1 MSKFIIQGGKKLEG
15 EVKISGSKNAALPI
29 IAATVLNGGKT
40 TLYNVP
46 DIHDVQT
53 MFEIIKDIGGEVIK
67 KNNKV
72 IIDTGKIH
80 TYEIPDNLMRQM
92 RSSVILAGALI
103 GRYHQARFSCPGG
116 CDIGAR
122 PIDLHLKGFEKLG
135 IKIKEEY
142 GEIMCIAEKIT
153 GSQIH
158 LDFPSVGATENIILA
173 SCLGEGT
180 TIITNAAREPEIE
193 DMAKYLNKMGAKI
206 KGVGTDRIEIL
217 GVKRLSEISYN
228 IMPDRIE
235 AGTYLVAGAITGGKI
250 KLTNVNYTHI
260 EPILNKLEEA
270 TCKLI
275 TTQDTIEIEAPKRIK
290 AFDIKT
296 MPYPGFPTDMQ
307 SIFGAL
313 LATAKGT
320 SVIIENIFESRYR
333 YVQEL
338 NRMGAKIKIEGRSA
352 IIKGTKRIQGANV
365 VATDLRGGA
374 ALVLEALAARG
385 VTEIDNIK
393 HIQRGYEDIVGKLQG
408 VGADICLVTTEE

>member
-1 MSKFIIQGGKKLEG
+1 MSKFIIQGGNRLQG

-29 IAATVLNGGKT
+29 VAATILNKGKT

-46 DIHDVQT
+46 NIHDVQT
-53 MFEIIKDIGGEVIK
+53 MFEILKEIGGKVQK

-72 IIDTGKIH
+72 IIDTSKIH

-135 IKIKEEY
+135 INIKEEY
-142 GEIMCIAEKIT
+142 GEIICTADKIIGT
-153 GSQIH
+153 QIH

-173 SCLGEGT
+173 ACLAEGT
-180 TIITNAAREPEIE
+180 TIITNAAKEPEIG
-193 DMAKYLNKMGAKI
+193 DLVKYLNKMGAKI
-206 KGVGTDRIEIL
+206 KGEGTDKIEIT
-217 GVKRLSEISYN
+217 GVKSLSEVSYN

-235 AGTYLVAGAITGGKI
+235 AGTYLVAGAITGGKV
-250 KLTNVNYTHI
+250 KLTNVNPEHI

-270 TCKLI
+270 NCKLKVEKS
-275 TTQDTIEIEAPKRIK
+275 TIEIEAPKRVK
-290 AFDIKT
+290 AVDIKT
-296 MPYPGFPTDMQ
+296 MPYPGFPTDLQ

-320 SVIIENIFESRYR
+320 SIITENIFESRYK

-338 NRMGAKIKIEGRSA
+338 NRMGAKIKVEGRTA
-352 IIKGTKRIQGANV
+352 VIKGTRRIQGANV

-374 ALVLEALAARG
+374 SLILESLVAKG
-385 VTEIDNIK
+385 TTQIDNI
-393 HIQRGYEDIVGKLQG
+393 HYILRGYENIEEKLKNI
-408 VGADICLVTTEE
+408 GAKIEKG